1 MIVLV
6 GKTASGKTLIANE
19 MMKRGYKKIVTTTT
33 RPMRKKEFDGIDYDF
48 ISEDEFIEK
57 AKNHYFLEFT
67 SYKTINGTWYYGT
80 PLESVENAKDK
91 SVVILSPY
99 GCKEA
104 LSLLSDENITI
115 FYIYANNNTIKSRLM
130 KRGDNKDEA
139 ERRIKADNADFKG
152 IELLADRIIY
162 NNGNRKIEDVVD
174 EIILYV
180 NKKKK

>member
-48 ISEDEFIEK
+48 ISEDDFIEK

-67 SYKTINGTWYYGT
+67 SYKTTNGTWYYGT

-91 SVVILSPY
+91 SIVVLNPY
-99 GCKEA
+99 GCKEI
-104 LSLLSDENITI
+104 LSLLPDKNITI
-115 FYIYANNNTIKSRLM
+115 FYIYANNNTMKKRLL
-130 KRGDNKDEA
+130 KRGDTKDEI
-139 ERRIKADNADFKG
+139 ERRIKADNEDFKG
-152 IELLADRIIY
+152 IELLVDRIIY
-162 NNGNRKIEDVVD
+162 NNGNRKIGDVVD
-174 EIILYV
+174 EIIRFTNN
-180 NKKKK
+180 NKK